1 VLKNVEMYRAETEK
15 GVCTI
20 IITPEDE
27 YWMVTAADFSGLPV
41 PVFFRAALEEQGIIL
56 SCDVPDLDVL
66 EKIDSIFQITDF
78 TAFVNQNLN
87 LPHWPGDIRFEE
99 TPQPGLVIGCE
110 EL

>member
-1 VLKNVEMYRAETEK
+1 MYRAETER

-27 YWMVTAADFSGLPV
+27 YWMVTANDFSGLPV
-41 PVFFRAALEEQGIIL
+41 PIFFRAVLEDQGISL
-56 SCDVPDLDVL
+56 SCDAPDLDVMD
-66 EKIDSIFQITDF
+66 KINSIFHITDY
-78 TAFVNQNLN
+78 TAFVNQTLS

-99 TPQPGLVIGCE
+99 TPRFGLVLGCE